1 MAVLPLTKMND
12 PVLHQK
18 AKRVRRI
25 DDSIQKLIDDM
36 IETMHGVGGAAGLA
50 APQVGVP
57 LQVIVVEMPED
68 ELVTLI
74 NPEIVRCSE
83 EYEVMEGCLSLPGYR
98 GKIKRWE
105 SVTVKGRDRNGKE
118 VRLKAEGLLAQA
130 LQHEVDHIN
139 GVVYIDHLESKEDL
153 YELGAEDE
161 EGEDESGNI

>member
-1 MAVLPLTKMND
+1 MMNE
-12 PVLHQK
+12 PVLHRK

-25 DDSIQKLIDDM
+25 DGSVQKLIDDM
-36 IETMHGVGGAAGLA
+36 IETMQDIGGAAGLA

-57 LQVIVVEMPED
+57 LQVIVAETPED
-68 ELVTLI
+68 ELVVLV
-74 NPEIVRCSE
+74 NPEIVKKSG

-118 VRLKAEGLLAQA
+118 VRVKAEGLLAQA
-130 LQHEVDHIN
+130 LQHEIDHIN
-139 GVVYIDHLESKEDL
+139 GVVYVDHLESVDDL

-161 EGEDESGNI
+161 DEAGNI